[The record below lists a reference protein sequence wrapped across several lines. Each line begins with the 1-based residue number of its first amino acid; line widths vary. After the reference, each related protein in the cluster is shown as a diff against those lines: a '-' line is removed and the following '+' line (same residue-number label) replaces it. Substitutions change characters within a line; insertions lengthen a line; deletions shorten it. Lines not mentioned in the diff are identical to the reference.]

1 VRTTETAGLNPVRA
15 LERVLVVGASV
26 ALLVAAARVAFPLVG
41 TPVPVTLQP
50 VAILTLSVLL
60 GGRWAAV
67 TLGTYLLV
75 GAVGFPVFS
84 NGGAGVAW
92 LMGPTGGYLAAFPV
106 AAFLV
111 GSMVRPSNSWRAILG
126 AGLLGLAVILF
137 GGVAQLT
144 VISGGDVQNAVA
156 LGLMPFVPGAVLQ
169 AAIAASL
176 VRLLRPRGDSR

>member
-1 VRTTETAGLNPVRA
+1 MRTTETAGLNPARA
-15 LERVLVVGASV
+15 LERVLVVGAGV

-67 TLGTYLLV
+67 TLGAYLVV

-84 NGGAGVAW
+84 NGGAGIAW
-92 LMGPTGGYLAAFPV
+92 LMGPTGGYLAAFPI

-111 GSMVRPSNSWRAILG
+111 GSMVRPTSAWWAILG
-126 AGLLGLAVILF
+126 AGLLGLTVILL

-144 VISGGDVQNAVA
+144 VLNGGDVQTAVA
-156 LGLMPFVPGAVLQ
+156 LGLLPFVPGAIVQ

-176 VRLLRPRGDSR
+176 VRLLRPRGDAR